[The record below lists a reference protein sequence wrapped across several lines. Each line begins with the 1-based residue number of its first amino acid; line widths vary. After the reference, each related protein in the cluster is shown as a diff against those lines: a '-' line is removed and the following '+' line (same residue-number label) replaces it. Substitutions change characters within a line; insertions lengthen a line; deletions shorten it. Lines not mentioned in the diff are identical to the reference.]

1 MAVCGGDA
9 DVVTGPAR
17 FPQQDR
23 LAGPNAE
30 AALQMAGQRAGDRHR
45 PVLDGVPLDEED
57 GHVNPGYS
65 NMFFILLR
73 MLPSWSSDSPLLRA
87 YSSSSSFCFGVS
99 FVGISTF
106 TRMS

>member
-45 PVLDGVPLDEED
+45 PVLDGVP
-57 GHVNPGYS
+57 GG
-65 NMFFILLR
+65 ILMTASSPFSVGTLILAPRVAAAKLMGTSQTRSLPLR
-73 MLPSWSSDSPLLRA
+73 
-87 YSSSSSFCFGVS
+87 VK
-99 FVGISTF
+99 VGCGATWIST
-106 TRMS
+106 

>member
-45 PVLDGVPLDEED
+45 PVLDGVPLDEVD
-57 GHVNPGYS
+57 WHYS
-65 NMFFILLR
+65 NMVFILLR
-73 MLPSWSSDSPLLRA
+73 MPPSWSRDSPLLRA